1 MRELKFRAWN
11 VESGYFTWN
20 IGFQQF
26 ANGACVLWENP
37 VLQTPLNK
45 DKFILE
51 QFTGLKDKNGK
62 YIYEGDII
70 KCPNGLRYEVRFGKY
85 TSSDSIYNFSS
96 YGWYVF
102 GLEDNGWVSALTD
115 DYKTEIV
122 GNIHENPEL
131 L

>member
-11 VESGYFTWN
+11 VESGYFIWH
-20 IGFQQF
+20 IGFQRF

-37 VLQTPLNK
+37 VFQTPLNK
-45 DKFILE
+45 DKLILE

-70 KCPNGLRYEVRFGKY
+70 KCPNGLRYEVRFGKH

-96 YGWYVF
+96 YGWYAF
-102 GLEDNGWVSALTD
+102 GLWVWTLTD